1 MEKATHYFFYGKLTI
16 LNGVIILF
24 GFGFY
29 HLLNKAIE
37 LQNVALVGE
46 LVPLGALI
54 IGLGTLEIN
63 QIFKHLKWMKLHKQK
78 ENDEK
83 H

>member
-1 MEKATHYFFYGKLTI
+1 MDKITYIFFYGKLTI

-46 LVPLGALI
+46 LIPLGALI

-63 QIFKHLKWMKLHKQK
+63 QIFKHMRWLKSHKEK
-78 ENDEK
+78 EQ
-83 H
+83 HA